1 MAESTENSPNKE
13 FLDDKSEAG
22 DQNATEDQVREGTVA
37 SDQSPFEITLSEFK
51 PDPKLINVHQFY
63 PSLEHQFHK
72 SASKFEE
79 EQNKRTEDAMKEIVE
94 ESSTFAL
101 TDNEGTM
108 VTTDV
113 ETTQDSLQIRSK
125 GESTDGTDEDSNNSG
140 MPGEKDILSV
150 LTNKEGLFSTAV
162 SEETLQKAK
171 AKGKSIFQTE
181 DWGAVAQYSPGMQ
194 EIVDQR
200 AQEHFNDA
208 MKAKEEGKF
217 EQVLKSISKA
227 MGLRTDP
234 LYYVEKAEAYIQ
246 LCDFQSAILNYK
258 KACLL
263 DPDNVDYYSRLAFLY
278 YFMGQTLFDQ
288 RLYPEALE
296 SFARAAEMNPDN
308 TGYHIRS
315 MTCLAALHRHGECLA
330 LVNKRLET
338 DNENPDLYIMR
349 ARLHEMFR
357 NTTLCYYDIKDAIQ
371 VDPDHQEAKAMMEK
385 MEKRA
390 QDNKREAM
398 QLNLMGKHREAL
410 QKISI
415 AIDTDPVVADFHV
428 LRGSLHR
435 RLGDYNAAID
445 DFLLALDKCE
455 HNEESAVYIDSQR
468 QLLLTYND
476 FAVECFTKGFYEEA
490 IILLN
495 KAIKGEKREKGL
507 YINRGDCF
515 FRQNDFNFALQDY
528 CQALELDPADDNI
541 KSRISVIYNEFG
553 VTAYQDKNYSEAE
566 DKLTQAIQYNPK
578 VGQYYITRSR
588 CRYMLENIHGARL
601 DLIMGLLLDPTNQ
614 DVLSILSRLFPGK
627 SIGDVVNSRAAD
639 PAKIAIRA
647 ILNIQP
653 QKSQTKVTY
662 DALTESGV
670 LDSHATHSIP
680 PKSAQTTWSQA
691 DTDVSTVED
700 SLVRPGGC
708 FPPLRAC
715 MKEKDFNIKLAIE
728 KKHVQEEVSVAL
740 KERKS
745 LRYDGARVQPLPPPA
760 PNPNSQKAPPPRERF
775 IKDAFGGKQKVMT
788 YNWRKFTMGIGL
800 SDVKDI

>member
-1 MAESTENSPNKE
+1 MTDSTENSPDKE
-13 FLDDKSEAG
+13 LMNDTGDKNGPGEQLVKEDTTTSE
-22 DQNATEDQVREGTVA
+22 QTEPN
-37 SDQSPFEITLSEFK
+37 PFEITLSEFK

-72 SASKFEE
+72 SASRFEE
-79 EQNKRTEDAMKEIVE
+79 EQNKRTEVAMKEIVH

-113 ETTQDSLQIRSK
+113 ESTQDSLQIRSK
-125 GESTDGTDEDSNNSG
+125 GENTDRNEDDFNNS
-140 MPGEKDILSV
+140 SV
-150 LTNKEGLFSTAV
+150 QSKEGVFSTAV
-162 SEETLQKAK
+162 SEETIQKAK

-181 DWGAVAQYSPGMQ
+181 EWGAVAQYSPGMQ
-194 EIVDQR
+194 EIIDQR
-200 AQEHFNDA
+200 ALEHFNDA
-208 MKAKEEGKF
+208 MKAKEEGNF

-227 MGLRTDP
+227 MGLRADSV
-234 LYYVEKAEAYIQ
+234 YYVERAEAFIQ
-246 LCDFQSAILNYK
+246 MCDFQSAILNYK
-258 KACLL
+258 KACLM
-263 DPDNVDYYSRLAFLY
+263 DPDNAEYYSRLAFLY

-315 MTCLAALHRHGECLA
+315 MTCLAALQRHGECLA

-338 DNENPDLYIMR
+338 DNDNPDLYIMR

-357 NTTLCYYDIKDAIQ
+357 NTTLCYYDIKDALQ
-371 VDPDHQEAKAMMEK
+371 VDPDHQEAKVMMTK
-385 MEKRA
+385 METRA

-410 QKISI
+410 HKISI
-415 AIDTDPVVADFHV
+415 AIDTDPIVADFHV

-455 HNEESAVYIDSQR
+455 HNEESPVYIDSQR

-528 CQALELDPADDNI
+528 CQALELDSDDENI

-553 VTAYQDKNYSEAE
+553 VTAYQDKNFSEA
-566 DKLTQAIQYNPK
+566 DSKLTQAIQYNPK

-588 CRYMLENIHGARL
+588 CRYMLENIHSARL
-601 DLIMGLLLDPTNQ
+601 DLIMGLLLDPTNE
-614 DVLSILSRLFPGK
+614 DVISILSRLFPGK

-639 PAKIAIRA
+639 PAKIAVRA

-653 QKSQTKVTY
+653 QKPRTKVTH

-670 LDSHATHSIP
+670 LDSHATGP
-680 PKSAQTTWSQA
+680 VLPKSAQTMWSQA
-691 DTDVSTVED
+691 ETDISTVED
-700 SLVRPGGC
+700 SLVKPGGC
-708 FPPLRAC
+708 FPPLKAC
-715 MKEKDFNIKLAIE
+715 MKERDFNIRLAIE
-728 KKHVQEEVSVAL
+728 KKQVHEEVTVAF
-740 KERKS
+740 KDRRT

-760 PNPNSQKAPPPRERF
+760 PKPQSQKSPPRERF
-775 IKDAFGGKQKVMT
+775 IKDVLGVKQKVIT

-800 SDVKDI
+800 TDVKDIG